1 MKARQEKNLTHVVP
15 RLLAA
20 WAPKVSMEEN
30 ELERFFELEPVPS
43 PSCADHGRP
52 RLFEGEM
59 ESRFDPDVPPP

>member
-1 MKARQEKNLTHVVP
+1 MLCLGCSPPGLQQE
-15 RLLAA
+15 
-20 WAPKVSMEEN
+20 KVSMEEN

-43 PSCADHGRP
+43 PSCAGHGRP

>member
-1 MKARQEKNLTHVVP
+1 
-15 RLLAA
+15 
-20 WAPKVSMEEN
+20 MEEN

-43 PSCADHGRP
+43 PSCAGHGRP